1 MNNRRIQ
8 QTLRK
13 LIAHIDHTLEYCDGL
28 DFDGFMAD
36 RMRQEACVF
45 NLLQIGELSR
55 NGLEEAFIAAHPEVP
70 WRQMY
75 GMRNRIAHDY
85 EGILMRI
92 IWETISLDF
101 GPLRDTLKTI
111 LSTLEEPLP

>member
-8 QTLRK
+8 QTLLK

-55 NGLEEAFIAAHPEVP
+55 NGLDEAFIAALKAAAAVVELSPL
-70 WRQMY
+70 
-75 GMRNRIAHDY
+75 IASFS
-85 EGILMRI
+85 R
-92 IWETISLDF
+92 S
-101 GPLRDTLKTI
+101 K
-111 LSTLEEPLP
+111 STWYSGV

>member
-1 MNNRRIQ
+1 M
-8 QTLRK
+8 
-13 LIAHIDHTLEYCDGL
+13 
-28 DFDGFMAD
+28 
-36 RMRQEACVF
+36 F

-55 NGLEEAFIAAHPEVP
+55 NGLDEAFITAHPEVP

-85 EGILMRI
+85 EGIRMRI
-92 IWETISLDF
+92 IWETISQDF

-111 LSTLEEPLP
+111 LSALEEPLP